1 MKRLLSSKPTEALA
15 EELEAADASE
25 SAEEAEEFGMGG
37 PWVFHKTPS
46 WGRELVKGKACDK
59 FVGIGLAKNSSKI
72 D

>member
-37 PWVFHKTPS
+37 PWVFHKTPKGE
-46 WGRELVKGKACDK
+46 GRVKGKACNK
-59 FVGIGLAKNSSKI
+59 FVGIGFAKNSSKI
-72 D
+72 DR